1 MKIFSSTVTRS
12 KIDPLV
18 FYFNDWLDGILR
30 ILQRQGHRHSKPFIS
45 GDTFRSISDAV
56 LDNLDAESLGLAER
70 NLLANVSIGA
80 QRRVLF
86 VDLKCLIDEKA
97 QKNFLDWSRKIR
109 PYVPSETSFVF
120 HNGDNVPV
128 QIFFSE
134 LFAIGFRSFSTNV
147 IKPQSGVT
155 SIPIGIENRR
165 LGTNGILRYFLKSSK
180 SVTFLPTSRPIDI
193 YAAFNIATNPK
204 ERQLAANAIV
214 ENGHTMVS
222 SRVHP
227 RDYRSALSKALFV
240 ISPPGNGFDCHRT
253 WEAIYF
259 GAIPI
264 VKTGTLAE
272 ELYKDSPI
280 IVVDEW
286 EEICSLNRVQ
296 LEGLYV
302 SLINRPK
309 TIAYFDYWERLIKS

>member
-1 MKIFSSTVTRS
+1 M
-12 KIDPLV
+12 
-18 FYFNDWLDGILR
+18 
-30 ILQRQGHRHSKPFIS
+30 
-45 GDTFRSISDAV
+45 
-56 LDNLDAESLGLAER
+56 
-70 NLLANVSIGA
+70 
-80 QRRVLF
+80 
-86 VDLKCLIDEKA
+86 
-97 QKNFLDWSRKIR
+97 
-109 PYVPSETSFVF
+109 
-120 HNGDNVPV
+120 
-128 QIFFSE
+128 
-134 LFAIGFRSFSTNV
+134 
-147 IKPQSGVT
+147 T

-193 YAAFNIATNPK
+193 YGAFNIATNPK

-214 ENGHTMVS
+214 KNGHTMVS

-280 IVVDEW
+280 LVVDEW